1 VVWLE
6 AEPMRSLRRWQ
17 EVAGLF
23 ALLGAACTVDAST
36 TGKSGDPGSGGAR
49 GLGSTGL
56 GGLGGA
62 SVMAGSAG
70 AAGSQSTDA
79 AGATDVTS
87 TPGVGDAGVP
97 VDGARADTSEGD
109 SSVPDAARS
118 NRILIYGVTSPLAYR
133 HASIPV
139 AAAAMARA
147 AAAAGLTVDAIG
159 TETMSNVVTRSV
171 FTADSLSGYGAIIL
185 LANDGEP
192 FGYPA
197 DQEIQNLTDY
207 VRKGG
212 ALVGIECVTDCYGGA
227 VSGPMT
233 NHPPSVPFHA
243 LLGATFLGHPGDL
256 APATCTKTG
265 DHPSVAQLGMSFKV
279 TDEIYA
285 FTNFRSDNVVVLNCT
300 SSTDARTVR
309 PIAWVRE
316 EGLGRVFHTA
326 LGHPDA
332 SWKMPMDP
340 NVPSRLVEDHVLPG
354 LLWAMRR

>member
-1 VVWLE
+1 VGLQEIQKRRKQKKVIVRASFDHSLS
-6 AEPMRSLRRWQ
+6 MRWR
-17 EVAGLF
+17 EVAVLVS
-23 ALLGAACTVDAST
+23 LLGAACTADALT
-36 TGKSGDPGSGGAR
+36 TGKDEARDSGGDR
-49 GLGSTGL
+49 GE
-56 GGLGGA
+56 A
-62 SVMAGSAG
+62 SVAGDDADAS
-70 AAGSQSTDA
+70 DA
-79 AGATDVTS
+79 ADVTKA
-87 TPGVGDAGVP
+87 PGIGDAAVA
-97 VDGARADTSEGD
+97 VDAARADTSEID
-109 SSVPDAARS
+109 STLPDAARS
-118 NRILIYGVTSPLAYR
+118 SRILIYGVTSPMAYR
-133 HASIPV
+133 HASIP
-139 AAAAMARA
+139 AAAAAIARA
-147 AAAAGLTVDAIG
+147 AEAAGLTVDAIG
-159 TETMSNVVTRSV
+159 AESMSNVVTPSV
-171 FTADSLSGYGAIIL
+171 FTVASLSGYGAIIL

-197 DQEIQNLTDY
+197 DQEIQNLTDF
-207 VRKGG
+207 VRGGG

-233 NHPPSVPFHA
+233 NHPPSVPFHS

-265 DHPSVAQLGMSFKV
+265 DHPSVAQLGMTFKV

-285 FTNFRSDNVVVLNCT
+285 FTNFRSDNLVVLNCT
-300 SSTDARTVR
+300 SSTDPKTVR

-326 LGHPDA
+326 LGHPDS